1 MPNSIMYQE
10 DCFIVL
16 APDQTEQFVT
26 LPELEDILK
35 NLLLKIQTQL
45 PQDLQNIPILDL
57 QVKRLINTV
66 CDLDCHELG
75 VWQWYVVRLQK
86 PEVTH

>member
-10 DCFIVL
+10 DYFVVL

-26 LPELEDILK
+26 LPELKDILK
-35 NLLLKIQTQL
+35 KLLLEMQTRL
-45 PQDLQNIPILDL
+45 PQDLQNLATVEL
-57 QVKRLINTV
+57 QIDRLINTV
-66 CDLDCHELG
+66 CDLDCYEQG

-86 PEVTH
+86 NEAAH